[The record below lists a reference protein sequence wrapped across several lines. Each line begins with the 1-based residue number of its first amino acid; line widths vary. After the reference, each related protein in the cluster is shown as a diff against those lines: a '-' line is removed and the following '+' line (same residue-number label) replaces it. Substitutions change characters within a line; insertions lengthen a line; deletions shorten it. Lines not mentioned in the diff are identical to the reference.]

1 MALPIVRSRDEAHL
15 YLDLHPCPHCGSVDV
30 TWQSALTDD
39 GGVPARR
46 YHGACGGCG
55 QFREYVFRLPAR
67 PALPG
72 PDDLVFFGGPEPSQL
87 LDAGE
92 WRLVADLG
100 IRDGSAPFRGDPVL
114 RAERRQSFAMAVAA
128 LGEIV
133 KFIPEGADAV
143 PETAFWTEHG
153 RAARDRDPERFRREQ
168 VTRWRQAFADEF
180 ADRFRE

>member
-15 YLDLHPCPHCGSVDV
+15 YLDLHPCERCAGVDI

-46 YHGACGGCG
+46 YHGVCAGC
-55 QFREYVFRLPAR
+55 QQRREFVFRLPGR

-72 PDDLVFFGGPEPSQL
+72 PDELVFFGGPEPSEL

-100 IRDGSAPFRGDPVL
+100 VRDGSAPFRGDPGL

-128 LGEIV
+128 FGEML

-143 PETAFWTEHG
+143 PDSSFWTAHG
-153 RAARDRDPERFRREQ
+153 RAVRDRDPEHFSRDHL
-168 VTRWRQAFADEF
+168 TRWRQSFADEF
-180 ADRFRE
+180 TDRFRE